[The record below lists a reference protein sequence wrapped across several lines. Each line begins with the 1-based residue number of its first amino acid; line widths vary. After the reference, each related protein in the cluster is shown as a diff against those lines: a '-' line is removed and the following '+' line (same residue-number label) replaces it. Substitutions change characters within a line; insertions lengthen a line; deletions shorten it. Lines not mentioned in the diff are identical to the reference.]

1 MNFRFALYIIV
12 YLSIT
17 SVSAQSPTISQE
29 ELNVDVNQNNE
40 ILLIHTI
47 LAKETLYSIARY
59 YRIPLANLMSV
70 NGISDGQTIS
80 VNSQLRIP
88 ILNNHIIKAT
98 ERIEQD
104 WIPVI
109 YLVKKKETLY
119 TIAKKYFPQQIDAL
133 NDRNHITSFI
143 IDEGQK
149 IVVGW
154 WSPNFYNQSIEAAKM
169 TTILTD
175 SKKESLGE
183 STIAID
189 NKESTVSSADNET
202 ISTVKEKALQLAL
215 SQKSSPISKKEN
227 INEIKT
233 LNLPRM
239 ERIISLHNRYE
250 PVIISDDKRAIIITD
265 TSSDTVAIDTR
276 VFRTKKGLCLW
287 MKNDPETKELLAF
300 HRTAKIGSTMELF
313 YPLTQRSVTVE
324 IIDNIKSDLYADD
337 IEIIVTKAV
346 ALRLGARDS
355 RIQIKMDYYE

>member
-1 MNFRFALYIIV
+1 MNFRFALYVIV
-12 YLSIT
+12 LSSIT

-29 ELNVDVNQNNE
+29 ELTVDVNQNNE

-59 YRIPLANLMSV
+59 YRIPLAKLMSV
-70 NGISDGQTIS
+70 NGISNGQTIS

-98 ERIEQD
+98 QRIEQD

-133 NDRNHITSFI
+133 NDRNHISSFI

-154 WSPNFYNQSIEAAKM
+154 WSPNYYEQSMEAAAM
-169 TTILTD
+169 TAILTD
-175 SKKESLGE
+175 SKKESLVELSVGI
-183 STIAID
+183 T
-189 NKESTVSSADNET
+189 NKERAVLTEDKET
-202 ISTVKEKALQLAL
+202 ISTVREKALQLAQA
-215 SQKSSPISKKEN
+215 QKSAPISNRKN
-227 INEIKT
+227 ITEMKT

-239 ERIISLHNRYE
+239 ERIISLHDRYE
-250 PVIISDDKRAIIITD
+250 PVMISDDKRAIIST
-265 TSSDTVAIDTR
+265 DTVAIDNR
-276 VFRTKKGLCLW
+276 VSTSIKGLCLW

-337 IEIIVTKAV
+337 IDIIVTKAV
-346 ALRLGARDS
+346 ALSLGARDS

>member
-12 YLSIT
+12 FSSIT

-29 ELNVDVNQNNE
+29 ELTVDVNQNNE

-59 YRIPLANLMSV
+59 YRIPLAKLMSV

-98 ERIEQD
+98 HRIEQD

-133 NDRNHITSFI
+133 NDRNHISSFI

-154 WSPNFYNQSIEAAKM
+154 WSPNYYEQSMEAATM
-169 TTILTD
+169 TAILTD
-175 SKKESLGE
+175 SKKESLVE
-183 STIAID
+183 SSVGIN
-189 NKESTVSSADNET
+189 NKERAVLTEDNET
-202 ISTVKEKALQLAL
+202 ISTVREKALQLAQA
-215 SQKSSPISKKEN
+215 QKKAPISNRKN
-227 INEIKT
+227 FNEMKA

-239 ERIISLHNRYE
+239 ERIISLHDRYE
-250 PVIISDDKRAIIITD
+250 PVMISDDKRAIIST
-265 TSSDTVAIDTR
+265 DTVAIDTR
-276 VFRTKKGLCLW
+276 VSTSIKGLCLW

-337 IEIIVTKAV
+337 IDIIVTKAV
-346 ALRLGARDS
+346 ALSLGARDS